1 MTKFGFSIYPEKH
14 ELNKVKAY
22 MDMLKRYGASRMFM
36 SLLQLEAGD
45 EGVFDKYKA
54 LIAYANELG
63 LAVIADVS
71 PHFIE
76 QHGWQGQL
84 IEKAHDFGLAGIR
97 LDEALSLE
105 EIVLLTKNPYQIK
118 IELNMSTD
126 QTLLTQLLETDC
138 QRENII
144 GCHNFYPHEFT
155 GLSLEHFL
163 EMSTYYKENGIETA
177 AFVSAQTADEGPWPV
192 SEGLP
197 TLEDFRYMDVASQVQ
212 LYKAFGLIDNIL
224 ISNQFMAE
232 EEVQALAAALAYEEK
247 VFEIDVVEDLL
258 PVEKEIIHFA
268 HHYRGDISSYVIRST
283 MPRVVYKEATIPP
296 REQDKQVRRGS
307 VIIDNDLYSRYKGE
321 LHIALKEFTLSKKA
335 NVVGQ
340 LTQSSLMLL
349 DYLQPWEEF
358 RLRIKA

>member
-1 MTKFGFSIYPEKH
+1 MTQFGFSIYPEQH
-14 ELNKVKAY
+14 ELAKVKAY
-22 MDMLKRYGASRMFM
+22 MDLLKRYGASRIFM

-45 EGVFDKYKA
+45 DGVFDKYKS
-54 LIAYANELG
+54 LIAYANELD

-84 IEKAHDFGLAGIR
+84 IDKAHEFGLAGIR

-105 EIVLLTKNPYQIK
+105 EIVRLTKNPYQIK

-126 QTLLTQLLETDC
+126 KTLLSQLLETDC
-138 QRENII
+138 QRENVIA
-144 GCHNFYPHEFT
+144 CHNFYPHEFT

-163 EMSTYYKENGIETA
+163 EMSTFYKEQGIETA

-197 TLEDFRYMDVASQVQ
+197 TLEEFRYMDIASQVQ

-224 ISNQFMAE
+224 ISNQFIAE
-232 EEVQALAAALAYEEK
+232 EELQELATALAYEEK
-247 VFEIDVVEDLL
+247 VFEVEVVEDLL
-258 PVEKEIIHFA
+258 PVEKEIIDFA
-268 HHYRGDISSYVIRST
+268 HHYRGDISSYVVRST
-283 MPRVVYKEATIPP
+283 MPRVVYKNASIPS
-296 REQDKQVRRGS
+296 REQDKRVKRGS
-307 VIIDNDLYSRYKGE
+307 IIMDNDLYSRYKGE
-321 LHIALKEFTLSKKA
+321 LHIALKDFTLSEKA

-340 LTQSSLMLL
+340 LTPGSLMLL
-349 DYLQPWEEF
+349 DYLKPWEDF
-358 RLRIKA
+358 RLKIKE